1 MDQDKKKE
9 GVSVKEIE
17 QFAKHHQFE
26 LFYVLLFVFASLFT
40 LWFWGSVISI
50 FATGVGGILGA
61 LFPDKVSAISIKIY
75 TFFFKQERMTQ
86 IVLAIVGLILAI
98 FLAPLIF
105 LVIGLH
111 AGKSMMKRAREMAS
125 KRMP

>member
-1 MDQDKKKE
+1 MDHEKKKD

-17 QFAKHHQFE
+17 KYAKHHQYE
-26 LFYVLLFVFASLFT
+26 LFNILLFIFASLFT

-50 FATGVGGILGA
+50 FATGIGGVLGT
-61 LFPDKVSAISIKIY
+61 LFPDKISALSMKTY
-75 TFFFKQERMTQ
+75 SFMFKQERMTQ
-86 IVLAIVGLILAI
+86 IVLAIVALILAI
-98 FLAPLIF
+98 FIAPLIF

-111 AGKSMMKRAREMAS
+111 AGKSMMKRVREMAS